1 MRSLRGNIVRIFMV
15 MSIANTLLLVV
26 VYFLLLFYVT
36 YRINAPLSVNRFLP
50 TIMKHYYN
58 GGSDNTLHINL
69 DRQFRLYDAVSFRPP
84 RVASQ
89 NLQFIYPLE
98 LYGTQLTLDEYPI
111 QYRIELPNDDVI
123 YLLPYSN
130 PSDYPIVSTYYPY
143 LFSGIGAGL
152 LMSAIL
158 SVIVGTFF
166 AIQSIKPLEL
176 LTKLSM
182 SSTAS
187 TPLKPTIQHIQTPYA
202 TREIHQLASAI
213 DKRDSEIQHQIML
226 RRQLNADIAHEL
238 RNPLN
243 TIGGYIEAMRD
254 GVLTVTPARLDT
266 IYDELQSLHRLV
278 DDLRLLAQS
287 DSHDISYAFKPV
299 LVSELIDKAYEIM
312 EPYAHKLEI
321 DLVKKSIVNTA
332 YISADISH
340 MLRVLRNII
349 DNALRHSNRQST
361 VHLTANIDDEHVR
374 IYVIDYGCGIHP
386 DDMQHLFDRYFRA
399 RNTKGNGSGLGLPIA
414 QAIVVAHQGSI
425 AATSELDVGTTITI
439 TLPRW
444 SVHEPFSVDKTD

>member
-15 MSIANTLLLVV
+15 MSIANTILLVV
-26 VYFLLLFYVT
+26 VYFSLLFYVT

-58 GGSDNTLHINL
+58 GGNNNTLHINL
-69 DRQFRLYDAVSFRPP
+69 DRQFRLYDAVSFKPP

-111 QYRIELPNDDVI
+111 QYRIELPNSDVI

-143 LFSGIGAGL
+143 LFGGIGAGL
-152 LMSAIL
+152 LMSTIL
-158 SVIVGTFF
+158 SAIAGTFF

-176 LTKLSM
+176 LTTLST
-182 SSTAS
+182 SNTAT
-187 TPLKPTIQHIQTPYA
+187 TPLKHSIQHVLTPYA

-254 GVLTVTPARLDT
+254 GVLMLTPARLDT
-266 IYDELQSLHRLV
+266 IYDELQSLHQLV

-312 EPYAHKLEI
+312 EPYANKLEI
-321 DLVKKSIVNTA
+321 DLVKKPIVSIAYVN
-332 YISADISH
+332 ADTSH

-349 DNALRHSNRQST
+349 DNALRHSNKQST
-361 VHLTANIDDEHVR
+361 VHLTASIDDEHVR
-374 IYVIDYGCGIHP
+374 IYVIDHGCGIHP
-386 DDMQHLFDRYFRA
+386 DDMHHLFDRYFRA

-414 QAIVVAHQGSI
+414 QAIIMAHQGSI
-425 AATSELDVGTTITI
+425 AATSELNVGTTITI

-444 SVHEPFSVDKTD
+444 SVHEHFSVDKTD